1 MSLTV
6 FYKGSKVKFKLQA
19 SRRKLFALAF
29 VTSVG
34 LMLLVQP
41 WQAWSG
47 YSVTQVREQITAE
60 QRSLAAQ
67 SQVVQEI
74 RAETEKRL
82 TALTIQLGE
91 MKARVRQLDSLGE
104 RLADAAEIDV
114 SDILQHS
121 SANVAV
127 GGPEASIL
135 EAPRP
140 PAVEVMAE
148 LDALLLHL
156 EDKQNQLSALESVL
170 MRHHISTES
179 FVAGRPVD
187 GGWLSSHYG
196 ARKDPFT
203 GEPSMHKGIDFA
215 NLEADAGVFA
225 TGAGVVTWSGERYGY
240 GKLIEIDHGGGLKTR
255 YGHCA
260 ELLVNTGDVVT
271 RGQEIAKLGST
282 GRSTGPH
289 VHYEVLR
296 NERHIDPSKYVY
308 REAP

>member
-6 FYKGSKVKFKLQA
+6 FYKGSKVKFRLRA
-19 SRRKLFALAF
+19 SRRKLLTFVLLA
-29 VTSVG
+29 SVG
-34 LMLLVQP
+34 LMVLVQP
-41 WQAWSG
+41 WQTWSG
-47 YSVTQVREQITAE
+47 FSSELVRNKITEE
-60 QRSLAAQ
+60 QRTLAAQ
-67 SQVVQEI
+67 SQVVQDI

-82 TALTIQLGE
+82 TALTMQVGE
-91 MKARVRQLDSLGE
+91 MKARMRQLDSLGE

-114 SDILQHS
+114 SDILA
-121 SANVAV
+121 ANSESIAV

-135 EAPRP
+135 DAPRP
-140 PAVEVMAE
+140 PAVEVMAD
-148 LDALLLHL
+148 LDALLQHL

-203 GEPSMHKGIDFA
+203 GEPSMHNGIDFA
-215 NLEADAGVFA
+215 NLDADAGVFA